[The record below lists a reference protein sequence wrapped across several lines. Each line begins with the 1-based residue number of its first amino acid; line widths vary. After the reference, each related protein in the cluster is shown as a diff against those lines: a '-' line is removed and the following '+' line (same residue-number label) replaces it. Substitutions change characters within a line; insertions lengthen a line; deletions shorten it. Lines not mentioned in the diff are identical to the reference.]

1 MRRCA
6 EDENSRRYFRSTK
19 ALWNLNS
26 VAGLR
31 IAAILG
37 MRRGLTNSVASPS
50 TMRSNE
56 VRFGARCLERLLTRS

>member
-1 MRRCA
+1 LRRCA

-19 ALWNLNS
+19 ALWKLNS

-37 MRRGLTNSVASPS
+37 MRRGVD
-50 TMRSNE
+50 E
-56 VRFGARCLERLLTRS
+56 